1 MIGVMVARGGAMHVA
16 RNRRTYTAKSG
27 EQRVYESVLVRRT
40 YRDGAKVRHETL
52 ANLSA
57 LPADA
62 VSAIE
67 ATLKGER
74 LVPAG
79 QAVTITGS
87 LPHGHVAAV
96 HAAAV
101 QLGLPALLGPAG
113 RARDLA
119 LALII
124 SRVVEPG
131 SKLSTL
137 TWWNDTTLGGDLGVA
152 DVSTDD
158 IYAAMDWLEDGQD
171 AIEADLAR
179 RHLAPAANPSR
190 MALFDLSSSWLEG
203 SQCPLAARGYSRD
216 GKKGKLQ
223 IEYGLLTDPEGR
235 PVAVRVFPGNT
246 GDPSAFT
253 AIADVVRNK
262 FGLAQMVMVGDRGM
276 ITSARI
282 AALNQLQDG
291 TQRPAADAYG
301 WITALRAPAIRKLM
315 ADDGPLQLSLFDQQD
330 LAEITSGDFP
340 GERLIAC
347 RNPVLAA
354 DRARTREDLLA
365 ATEKLLAPLITR
377 VQAGRFTGAGPIGME
392 VGKVISRYKTSK
404 HFQVTITDT
413 TLAIERRQDQID
425 AEAALDGFYVLR
437 TPIPA
442 SELDAAAVVTAY
454 KNLKYVER
462 DFRHI
467 KSDDLDL
474 RPVFHRLEER
484 VRAHVLICMLA
495 CYLVW
500 HLRRAWAPLT
510 CTDQDPPAPY
520 DPVGPAHRSGR
531 PGQSLLPARPGRA
544 PLPQL
549 PRPAR
554 PPGHPSRNQVRFAGT
569 ATVPMLA
576 EPTSTQRQAFQLH
589 RHRDPAH
596 LEVATTPSGQCS
608 KAQLRPKTTHRIG
621 RNFVSIHGVAVN
633 WCQRTAGGGG
643 SQGLLAR
650 ASRMASSAVMPWV
663 AAESR

>member
-1 MIGVMVARGGAMHVA
+1 MMVVMTARGGAMHVA

-57 LPADA
+57 LPAEA

-79 QAVTITGS
+79 QAVQITAS
-87 LPHGHVAAV
+87 VPHGHVAAV

-113 RARDLA
+113 RPRDLA

-124 SRVVEPG
+124 SRVAAPA

-137 TWWNDTTLGGDLGVA
+137 TWWADVTLGADLAVA
-152 DVSTDD
+152 DASTDD
-158 IYAAMDWLEDGQD
+158 IYAAMDWLEHRQD
-171 AIEADLAR
+171 AIEAELAR
-179 RHLAPAANPSR
+179 RHLGPQANPSK

-203 SQCPLAARGYSRD
+203 RHCPLAARGYSRD

-246 GDPSAFT
+246 GDPAAFT
-253 AIADVVRNK
+253 AIADVVRKK

-282 AALNQLQDG
+282 AALNQAEDG
-291 TQRPAADAYG
+291 TQQPDPYG

-315 ADDGPLQLSLFDQQD
+315 ADDGPLQLSLFDEQD
-330 LAEITSGDFP
+330 LAEITSEDFP

-354 DRARTREDLLA
+354 DRARTREDLIA
-365 ATEKLLAPLITR
+365 ATEKLLAPVIAR
-377 VQAGRFTGAGPIGME
+377 VRAGRLQGAGDIGVE
-392 VGKVISRYKTSK
+392 VGKVITRYKTGK
-404 HFQVTITDT
+404 HFTVTITDT
-413 TLAIERRQDQID
+413 ALAIARKQDQID

-437 TPIPA
+437 TPVPA
-442 SELDAAAVVTAY
+442 DELDAAAVVTAY

-484 VRAHVLICMLA
+484 VKAHVLICMLA
-495 CYLVW
+495 CYLTW

-510 CTDQDPPAPY
+510 FTDQDPPVQ
-520 DPVGPAHRSGR
+520 DNPVA
-531 PGQSLLPARPGRA
+531 PARRSVA
-544 PLPQL
+544 AQAKASYQHD
-549 PRPAR
+549 PAGQPYHSFR
-554 PPGHPSRNQVRFAGT
+554 GLLDHLATLTRNQVRYTGT
-569 ATVPMLA
+569 QITIPMLA
-576 EPTSTQRQAFQLH
+576 EPTSIQRQAF
-589 RHRDPAH
+589 
-596 LEVATTPSGQCS
+596 E
-608 KAQLRPKTTHRIG
+608 
-621 RNFVSIHGVAVN
+621 
-633 WCQRTAGGGG
+633 
-643 SQGLLAR
+643 LLG
-650 ASRMASSAVMPWV
+650 
-663 AAESR
+663 AAIPLTLK